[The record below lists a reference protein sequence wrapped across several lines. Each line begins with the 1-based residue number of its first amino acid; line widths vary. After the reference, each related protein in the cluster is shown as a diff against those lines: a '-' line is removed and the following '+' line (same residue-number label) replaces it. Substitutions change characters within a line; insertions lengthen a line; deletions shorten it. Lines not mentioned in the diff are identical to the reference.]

1 MAAWSCSAK
10 DIHVTTDTKQ
20 PTVYQMYIDGR
31 WLGSDS
37 GATFEVINPATEEV
51 IATAPEASVEEL
63 QRALQAARTA
73 FDEGPWPRMSQRE
86 RGRIIDQIADGLEA
100 KKEHLRALLTAEVGC
115 AQYLMPLQLEDP
127 IRYMRGYAELAYK
140 HSPIEMLEP
149 MVIQSPMGV
158 SATNMMVYNQPAGV
172 VGAIN
177 TWNFPLFVLVQKLG
191 PALAT
196 GCTMVVK
203 TSPWAPLLNLEVAK
217 IIEECDL
224 PSGVFNV
231 ITGANVEVSQA
242 MVESKLVDKISF
254 TGSVPT
260 GKRIAEAAARNLTRV
275 HLELGGKSAL
285 IALDDADFDAIGPSL
300 ASPTFVHAGQGCAL
314 ATRCLVPAAQYDKAV
329 EKMVGFV
336 SAVKVGDPTDPSVLL
351 GPLIREERRSAV
363 EAFISIGRD
372 EGATIAAG
380 GARPKDL
387 ERGYF
392 LQPTVFSD
400 VNNNMRIAREEIFGP
415 VQVVLPYNDI
425 EDAVRIANDSPFGL
439 GGQIITKNQAR
450 GIELAKRLRTGSVM
464 VTNGTGWAGATPF
477 GIAPFGGF
485 KESGIG
491 REGGKYG
498 LQEFSETQSIIW

>member
-1 MAAWSCSAK
+1 M
-10 DIHVTTDTKQ
+10 VTTTKQ
-20 PTVYQMYIDGR
+20 PVAYQMYIDGR
-31 WLGSDS
+31 WVDSDS
-37 GATFEVINPATEEV
+37 GATFDVINPATEEV
-51 IATAPEASVEEL
+51 IATAPEASVGEL
-63 QRALQAARTA
+63 RRALDAARTA
-73 FDEGPWPRMSQRE
+73 FDEGPWPRMPARE

-100 KKEHLRALLTAEVGC
+100 KKEHLRALLTSEIGC

-127 IRYMRGYAELAYK
+127 IRYVRGYADLAYK
-140 HSPIEMLEP
+140 HNPIEMLEP
-149 MVIQSPMGV
+149 MIIQSALGT
-158 SATNMMVYNQPAGV
+158 SATQMMVNHQPAGV
-172 VGAIN
+172 IGAIN

-203 TSPWAPLLNLEVAK
+203 TAPWAPLLNLEVAK
-217 IIEECDL
+217 IIEETDL
-224 PSGVFNV
+224 PQGVFNV
-231 ITGANVEVSQA
+231 VTGTSVELGEELVNSP
-242 MVESKLVDKISF
+242 LVDKISF

-260 GKRIAEAAARNLTRV
+260 GKRIAEAAAKNLTRV

-285 IALDDADFDAIGPSL
+285 VVLDDADFDSIGPSL

-336 SAVKVGDPTDPSVLL
+336 SALKVGDPTDPSVLL

-363 EAFISIGRD
+363 EAFIEVGKD
-372 EGATIAAG
+372 EGATLAAG
-380 GARPKDL
+380 GARPRELD
-387 ERGYF
+387 RGYF

-400 VNNNMRIAREEIFGP
+400 VNNSMRIAREEIFGP
-415 VQVVLPYNDI
+415 VQVVLPYQDI
-425 EDAVRIANDSPFGL
+425 EEAIRIANDSPFGL
-439 GGQIITKNQAR
+439 GGQVITRNQAR